1 MLGCR
6 DEKEFR
12 SSRTTP
18 AREDLDSQAEPNLR
32 RRKNKMKKTDSFD
45 QQTSIPP
52 LKPGRSE
59 LMLRC
64 DRQTPIKQR
73 DQWACRLASEVLIPK
88 YTTRYSIAGLLQDPR
103 NNCFVD
109 FQHAR
114 PLGPR
119 VHLGVQLH
127 TARQADVTS
136 NKVAQ

>member
-1 MLGCR
+1 MFRRANLSSDQSAGCYDNQHGRQGKLACIHRSSARQPAHPTVPWARPMLGCR

-73 DQWACRLASEVLIPK
+73 DQ
-88 YTTRYSIAGLLQDPR
+88 
-103 NNCFVD
+103 
-109 FQHAR
+109 
-114 PLGPR
+114 
-119 VHLGVQLH
+119 
-127 TARQADVTS
+127 
-136 NKVAQ
+136 